1 MTLYENIFIVFFF
14 TWCVCVCVCVYIP
27 SRVHLYGCNQNAY
40 KNKYYLQI
48 MQTLLSAQPH
58 WRYLMQTHTPTH
70 THDSNNF
77 PPPAACCG
85 SWSAASVNWL
95 SGEEEREK
103 EEGAAGHEQQR
114 RWRPIG
120 NQRTMSISAPHGQNT
135 RSDSCH
141 SPLQPGPLQTE
152 RENVSDHTVRRLL
165 LGTSHWFHQLD
176 AVRPRF
182 ILQEQNRERTH

>member
-1 MTLYENIFIVFFF
+1 MKAKYCMLMHIWTQTHIFNTANLPQQSTVESISHFPVWGFRFLQIICRLF
-14 TWCVCVCVCVYIP
+14 KHYCVYNPTGAIR
-27 SRVHLYGCNQNAY
+27 SRH
-40 KNKYYLQI
+40 
-48 MQTLLSAQPH
+48 
-58 WRYLMQTHTPTH
+58 THPH

-95 SGEEEREK
+95 SAEEEEEK

-120 NQRTMSISAPHGQNT
+120 NQCTMSISAPYGQNT

-141 SPLQPGPLQTE
+141 SPLQPASSHTE
-152 RENVSDHTVRRLL
+152 RENVNCAASTLSGV
-165 LGTSHWFHQLD
+165 
-176 AVRPRF
+176 
-182 ILQEQNRERTH
+182 